1 MSLCVLRSLDGSFD
15 LSLIES
21 LGIKQSREIIFD
33 TCMQVTEVCGVCVC
47 AGIGQSNE
55 PPERWRVLRR
65 DVIRPE
71 QPASSNK
78 WTREEQRER
87 VEWTMEWKWQRSS
100 LLLAQCGT
108 PFRLLNQ
115 RWILPAFLFL
125 QTTEQSVFI
134 DDPFEWFLS
143 VPSKTWLFSDLC

>member
-78 WTREEQRER
+78 WTREEQRESR
-87 VEWTMEWKWQRSS
+87 VDDGVEVTEIFSASGTVWNSFPS
-100 LLLAQCGT
+100 LKPA
-108 PFRLLNQ
+108 LN
-115 RWILPAFLFL
+115 P
-125 QTTEQSVFI
+125 
-134 DDPFEWFLS
+134 PC
-143 VPSKTWLFSDLC
+143 FSFPPNYRTKCFHR